1 MCTSVVIVVIFKA
14 RSNEDFRS
22 RSDVDYHVGEDD
34 TLFCKLTELDIVKD
48 VVLDYMH
55 LVCLGVTRKLF
66 VTLWLCGKPPH
77 KFSSKTVEILSS
89 RMLAIKK
96 FVPSDFVRRPRS
108 NSSFNDEVQL
118 TNETIKTMPIIMID
132 HDITNLHQSSDLSQ
146 PSVTSFRA
154 LSRQS
159 GTSDS
164 NSEVQNDTTAFER
177 QVMRQLVLLNAKVN
191 QQTETLNYILEKL
204 NQGTAVPLQNQEYTN
219 FLQSDFFPIGS
230 IEALENMEEQ
240 LQDEAKKKQLIIDLK
255 KLGGED
261 TKKMIRRMLE
271 RLLTFKLGSMYTWDG
286 ARGKRVFGTLSI
298 SQVIK
303 SACATTQ
310 RHNTTEDEV
319 ERFIKEWLR
328 RAKERCIQTEK
339 KRYLSDNLKI
349 AEAESISRIAQKHTD
364 IILSEPKDANC
375 EHILPVSTD
384 VESCTLKE
392 NVSPQSSSIILD
404 SASDKS
410 DSLFAWAKT
419 DSKTNKDVSLSNS
432 FQDYKIS
439 GLEYAP
445 SDSSSSSSESSV
457 DSNADIEKEFSTNVL
472 SYLRNSK
479 VATHAK
485 KTNIV
490 PKSNCYMYANPGSE
504 NKWMAGTNVIRR
516 LAKNCEAKL
525 LTSTKF
531 RKHIATTLQ
540 LMNMQP
546 DEMEQLATFMRHTKK
561 THSEFYRKEIR

>member
-1 MCTSVVIVVIFKA
+1 MYCSTFLSFLFLLGSVINVQCRMCWNCGDNFEIACSMNKQPLECGIGVSSCYFALKNRNGIPSEERGCGIC
-14 RSNEDFRS
+14 SN
-22 RSDVDYHVGEDD
+22 DYP
-34 TLFCKLTELDIVKD
+34 LLN
-48 VVLDYMH
+48 Y
-55 LVCLGVTRKLF
+55 
-66 VTLWLCGKPPH
+66 
-77 KFSSKTVEILSS
+77 
-89 RMLAIKK
+89 
-96 FVPSDFVRRPRS
+96 
-108 NSSFNDEVQL
+108 SSFNDEVQL

-298 SQVIK
+298 SQVTK

-328 RAKERCIQTEK
+328 RAKDRCIQTEK
-339 KRYLSDNLKI
+339 K
-349 AEAESISRIAQKHTD
+349 
-364 IILSEPKDANC
+364 
-375 EHILPVSTD
+375 
-384 VESCTLKE
+384 
-392 NVSPQSSSIILD
+392 
-404 SASDKS
+404 
-410 DSLFAWAKT
+410 
-419 DSKTNKDVSLSNS
+419 
-432 FQDYKIS
+432 
-439 GLEYAP
+439 
-445 SDSSSSSSESSV
+445 
-457 DSNADIEKEFSTNVL
+457 
-472 SYLRNSK
+472 K
-479 VATHAK
+479 VCK
-485 KTNIV
+485 CI
-490 PKSNCYMYANPGSE
+490 CM
-504 NKWMAGTNVIRR
+504 W
-516 LAKNCEAKL
+516 
-525 LTSTKF
+525 
-531 RKHIATTLQ
+531 
-540 LMNMQP
+540 
-546 DEMEQLATFMRHTKK
+546 
-561 THSEFYRKEIR
+561 